1 LIDCG
6 TSFGGGSEHMA
17 LSPKAADGDSRILS
31 DRWNVP
37 ELAGAATFTLGGAV
51 IAGWALD
58 LPLLRSVLPHAI
70 AMQPITALALILGGC
85 ALIAARRPRLPSAI
99 VMLFA
104 VAILLLAGADLA
116 QFLSGADFGI
126 DFLFFP
132 DAVSRQPFAM
142 AHPGRMAEATTLCF
156 LLAAIAFFLV
166 GSRGRSATIAY
177 SVCATLILLPVAM
190 TLLGYMFGP
199 APLPGMGWTNV
210 ALPTASG
217 LGLLAIGLLALR
229 PDVGWVPLI
238 HGGTVGAAAARRLL
252 PIVLVVPVAA
262 AWLARH
268 GSAARFYPP
277 EIQLA
282 LMTTLSIGL
291 LGAITIWAASRFNRL
306 DAILA
311 AGKALR
317 EAEHRLMQSQA
328 ELIHVSRVSEL
339 GAMGSMLAHELN
351 QPLTAIANYISA
363 AQHVIDSGKESP
375 REQKRILAHALAST
389 QRAAEIIRRLRAFV
403 IKGEVEQAPH
413 DVNNI
418 IEDALILAL
427 AGGVLKGT
435 GTEMR
440 FDPAARWVLADPI
453 QIQQVLN
460 NLFRNAV
467 DVMAGMER
475 RELLIST
482 RRDGATVEI
491 SVADTGPGLAEEEP
505 DRLFESFYSSKGS
518 GMGLGLSISR
528 TIVEA
533 HGGRIWAE
541 SGDPGAIFRFTLPA
555 ATAPRRQIEAE
566 AA

>member
-1 LIDCG
+1 
-6 TSFGGGSEHMA
+6 MV
-17 LSPKAADGDSRILS
+17 LSPSVAETDSRTFS

-37 ELAGAATFTLGGAV
+37 ELAGAATVTLGGTV

-58 LPLLRSVLPHAI
+58 IPLLRSVLPHAI
-70 AMQPITALALILGGC
+70 AMQPVTAIALILGGC
-85 ALIAARRPRLPSAI
+85 ALIAVRRARRRSPIARLIA
-99 VMLFA
+99 M
-104 VAILLLAGADLA
+104 AILLLAGIDLA
-116 QFLSGADFGI
+116 QFLFGADFGI

-132 DAVSRQPFAM
+132 DAVWRQPFAM

-156 LLAAIAFFLV
+156 LLAGSALLLV
-166 GSRGRSATIAY
+166 RSRGRTATNAY
-177 SVCATLILLPVAM
+177 SACATLILLPVAM

-199 APLPGMGWTNV
+199 APLPGLGWTNV

-229 PDVGWVPLI
+229 PDAGWVPLI

-262 AWLARH
+262 AWLARQ
-268 GSAARFYPP
+268 GSNAGFYPP

-282 LMTTLSIGL
+282 LVTTLSIGL
-291 LGAITIWAASRFNRL
+291 LGAITIWSASRFNRL

-311 AGKALR
+311 AEHALR
-317 EAEHRLMQSQA
+317 EAEHRLMESQA

-351 QPLTAIANYISA
+351 QPLAAIGNYIAA
-363 AQHVIDSGKESP
+363 AQRLVGAGKAST
-375 REQKRILAHALAST
+375 REQKRALAHALAST

-403 IKGEVEQAPH
+403 IKGEVERAPH

-427 AGGVLKGT
+427 AGGVLKDA

-482 RRDGATVEI
+482 RRDGAMVEI
-491 SVADTGPGLAEEEP
+491 SVADTGPGLAEKEP
-505 DRLFESFYSSKGS
+505 DRLFESFYSSKGA

-541 SGDPGAIFRFTLPA
+541 SGEPGAVFRFTLPA
-555 ATAPRRQIEAE
+555 ATAPRPQIEAE